1 MFWSKHT
8 PRAEWLCQAPSLGT
22 TLSISAS
29 EHPSFEQCLWVSV
42 LYLDW
47 LCASIS
53 KMCPEVIASS
63 PYATSA
69 YKRFHRN
76 TLLSVAGEIFTGR
89 TLLLWRF
96 YDLFWGEGQGEGQSD
111 LPVSAVFSNSFSLKY
126 SICQGAI
133 FWGSMSWTRNRHGS
147 CCTGAHIL
155 LGC

>member
-1 MFWSKHT
+1 MWST
-8 PRAEWLCQAPSLGT
+8 LSSEWPCQTPSLGA
-22 TLSISAS
+22 TLSSSAS
-29 EHPSFEQCLWVSV
+29 SHHCSELCLWASV
-42 LYLDW
+42 LCLV
-47 LCASIS
+47 LFCGSMN